1 MRTPVWI
8 AGSWLMLAVVQTAV
22 AQQTAPP
29 PRSIPERLIRFPEH
43 LIGVIGKWLPHHS
56 ASGDDDPPSAS
67 ADKAPQT
74 RRGTLTAAERLQL
87 RQDVNEAGRDYYQH
101 EPPAPGH

>member
-8 AGSWLMLAVVQTAV
+8 AGSLLMLAVVQTAV
-22 AQQTAPP
+22 AQQTTPPP

-43 LIGVIGKWLPHHS
+43 LIGVIGKWLPHRA
-56 ASGDDDPPSAS
+56 ASVDDAAPSS
-67 ADKAPQT
+67 SDKEPQT
-74 RRGTLTAAERLQL
+74 RRGTMTAAERLQL